1 MKDLLLTTIAAVLLV
16 GCGPSVPDI
25 SMYDAAEVGNIDAV
39 KQHLAAGTDVN
50 ARDKDGWTP
59 LHPASYEGHQEIVEL
74 LIGKG
79 ADVNAKVEFGP
90 LQGMTP
96 LDSANNSGRTEIV
109 SLLRKHGGKTKKELE
124 AAGK

>member
-1 MKDLLLTTIAAVLLV
+1 MKHLLLTTIAAVLQV

-50 ARDKDGWTP
+50 AKDKDGWTP

-109 SLLRKHGGKTKKELE
+109 SLLRKHGGRTKKELE
-124 AAGK
+124 AAGN

>member
-1 MKDLLLTTIAAVLLV
+1 MKHRLLTTIAAVVLV

-90 LQGMTP
+90 LQGMTA